1 LQGYLNEKDHCI
13 IALLLPEH
21 FSLEV
26 GQIAFAI
33 LTYSS
38 TLRFSKAL
46 FPLKLKMAGN
56 KIFYDA
62 EVFEISSLS
71 FRNNE
76 YVKKVLMSVRAFF
89 AVLGG
94 AL

>member
-1 LQGYLNEKDHCI
+1 
-13 IALLLPEH
+13 
-21 FSLEV
+21 
-26 GQIAFAI
+26 
-33 LTYSS
+33 
-38 TLRFSKAL
+38 
-46 FPLKLKMAGN
+46 MAGN